1 MMVDSDVII
10 WHMRGN
16 LKARDLLDT
25 NTGFYLS
32 AVTYMEVVQGL
43 RNKKELKAFKE
54 ALQFWQ
60 TKILQIDERI
70 STKAMLYVEQ
80 YFLSHSLQLADALIG
95 ATAISYQLRL
105 VTGNSKH
112 YSVFRGLEI
121 SNFSPL

>member
-16 LKARDLLDT
+16 LKSRDLLDT
-25 NTGFYLS
+25 NTRFYIS

-95 ATAISYQLRL
+95 ATAISYQLPL